1 MECSSWSVGDG
12 PARRGRAWCYA
23 WVVWCFPWSAACRL
37 GVLLS
42 VWLTSACT
50 EKRSA
55 EHPERAPAASGSAP
69 SSAADNA
76 SGDSAS
82 DDVPGALPAFA
93 PGAAPSPS
101 GPPADPFAADLDPT
115 NDLVV
120 APPDAIAGCADEL
133 TKAGVTFRAAEM
145 PLRQNREGTF
155 TCGANDA
162 VVYQKGPSGLSISP
176 PALMTCR
183 MALAFVRLEGL
194 MQEVATRELGTTIAK
209 VHQVGTYSC
218 RKMVRF
224 DFVSEHSYGN
234 AIDIGSFTLTDGR
247 SVSVV
252 RHFGKLDADPSDARG
267 RFLREL
273 GNAAFDR
280 DVVSVSLGPYWDTL
294 HEDHFHF
301 DMARYRVD
309 GSRPS
314 RER

>member
-1 MECSSWSVGDG
+1 M
-12 PARRGRAWCYA
+12 
-23 WVVWCFPWSAACRL
+23 
-37 GVLLS
+37 LLS

-55 EHPERAPAASGSAP
+55 EHPERASAASGSAP

-76 SGDSAS
+76 RGDAAS
-82 DDVPGALPAFA
+82 DDVPGASR
-93 PGAAPSPS
+93 AAPAPS
-101 GPPADPFAADLDPT
+101 APPADPFAADLDPT

-133 TKAGVTFRAAEM
+133 TKAGVTFHAAEM
-145 PLRQNREGTF
+145 PLKQNREGTF

-162 VVYQKGPSGLSISP
+162 IVYQKGPSGLSISP

-247 SVSVV
+247 KVSVLT
-252 RHFGKLDADPSDARG
+252 HFGRLDAEPSEARG

-294 HEDHFHF
+294 HADHFHF

-309 GSRPS
+309 GSRPPKQ
-314 RER
+314 